1 MNWQALKEKSRDR
14 GQLLE
19 SSIDILHATKEL
31 AIKLEEKLR
40 HRYDVQLDILD
51 DHDDKNKSNVNVCEI
66 KVKIKKDWVT
76 LCRFAPNENLKD
88 ILTMFQINYEL
99 KARRRDT

>member
-1 MNWQALKEKSRDR
+1 MKK
-14 GQLLE
+14 LL
-19 SSIDILHATKEL
+19 IHATKEL

-51 DHDDKNKSNVNVCEI
+51 EHDDKNKSNVNVCEI

-88 ILTMFQINYEL
+88 ILTMFQVNYEL

>member
-1 MNWQALKEKSRDR
+1 MKK
-14 GQLLE
+14 LL
-19 SSIDILHATKEL
+19 IHATKEL

-51 DHDDKNKSNVNVCEI
+51 EHDDKNKSNVNVCEI

-99 KARRRDT
+99 QARRRDI

>member
-1 MNWQALKEKSRDR
+1 MKK
-14 GQLLE
+14 LL
-19 SSIDILHATKEL
+19 IRATKEL

-40 HRYDVQLDILD
+40 QRYDVQLDILD
-51 DHDDKNKSNVNVCEI
+51 EHDDKNKSNVNVCEI
-66 KVKIKKDWVT
+66 KVKIRKDWIT

>member
-1 MNWQALKEKSRDR
+1 MKK
-14 GQLLE
+14 LL
-19 SSIDILHATKEL
+19 IHATKEL

-66 KVKIKKDWVT
+66 KVKIRKDWAT

-88 ILTMFQINYEL
+88 ILNMFQVNYEL
-99 KARRRDT
+99 KARRRDI

>member
-1 MNWQALKEKSRDR
+1 MKK
-14 GQLLE
+14 LL
-19 SSIDILHATKEL
+19 IHATKEL

-51 DHDDKNKSNVNVCEI
+51 EHDDKNKSNVNVCEI

-76 LCRFAPNENLKD
+76 LCRFAPNENENLKD

-99 KARRRDT
+99 KAKRRDI

>member
-1 MNWQALKEKSRDR
+1 MKK
-14 GQLLE
+14 LL
-19 SSIDILHATKEL
+19 IHATKEL

-51 DHDDKNKSNVNVCEI
+51 EHDDKNKSNVNVCEI

-88 ILTMFQINYEL
+88 ILTMFQVNYEL
-99 KARRRDT
+99 KARRRDI

>member
-1 MNWQALKEKSRDR
+1 MKK
-14 GQLLE
+14 LL
-19 SSIDILHATKEL
+19 IHATKEL

-66 KVKIKKDWVT
+66 KVKIRKDWVT

-88 ILTMFQINYEL
+88 ILIMFQVNYEL
-99 KARRRDT
+99 KARRRDI

>member
-1 MNWQALKEKSRDR
+1 MKK
-14 GQLLE
+14 LL
-19 SSIDILHATKEL
+19 IRAPKEL

-40 HRYDVQLDILD
+40 HRYDVQLDTLD
-51 DHDDKNKSNVNVCEI
+51 DHDDKNKSNANVCEI

-76 LCRFAPNENLKD
+76 LCRFSPNENLKD
-88 ILTMFQINYEL
+88 ILTMFQVNYEL